1 MKTTDEVKQI
11 IKDSTILIT
20 GGTGSFGHSVVS
32 KLLLFSPKR
41 VIIYSRDEKK
51 QHDMR
56 NFFNTPL
63 LQFVIGDVRDKEQI
77 TKYMEGVDYVF
88 HAAALKQVPTCE
100 FFPIEA
106 VKTNIIG
113 TYNVMEAASL
123 HQVKRAVFLS
133 TDKAVYPINAMGM
146 SKALMEKTVV
156 AESKRF
162 PAGKQ
167 TIYCCIRYGNV
178 LYTRG
183 SVLPHF
189 VNLMKEKKELTVT
202 NLRMTRFL
210 LPLEEAV
217 DLVLYAL
224 MKGKNGYTYVRKSP
238 ACTMEI
244 LATAFCRL
252 FSYEHGFK
260 EVGMRAGEKIHET
273 LVTKEEMLRVQ
284 ETPKYYCIPPESQG
298 LDYNMYLYQGQY
310 TSTKSRHPFTS
321 ENTKQ
326 LNTDETIQM
335 LQKIQ
340 QINRSLL

>member
-1 MKTTDEVKQI
+1 MKITDDIKQT
-11 IKDSTILIT
+11 IKNRTILIT
-20 GGTGSFGHSVVS
+20 GGTGSFGHFVVR
-32 KLLLFSPKR
+32 KLLQFFPKR
-41 VIIYSRDEKK
+41 IIVYSRDEKK

-56 NFFNTPL
+56 NFFNTSL
-63 LQFVIGDVRDKEQI
+63 LQFIIGDIRDEEQI

-113 TYNVMEAASL
+113 AYNVMKSASL
-123 HQVKRAVFLS
+123 CHVKRVVLLS

-146 SKALMEKTVV
+146 SKALMEKTMV

-162 PAGKQ
+162 TTSKQ
-167 TIYCCIRYGNV
+167 TIYCCVRYGNV

-189 VNLMKEKKELTVT
+189 VHLMKEKKELTVT

-217 DLVLYAL
+217 DLVLYGL
-224 MKGKNGYTYVRKSP
+224 IKGKSGYTYIRKSP
-238 ACTMEI
+238 ACTTEI
-244 LATAFCRL
+244 LAEAFCKL
-252 FSYEHGFK
+252 FSYKPGWK

-273 LVTKEEMLRVQ
+273 LVTKEEMLRAK
-284 ETPKYYCIPPESQG
+284 ETSKYYCISPETQR
-298 LDYNMYLYQGQY
+298 LDYNTYLYQNHIVD
-310 TSTKSRHPFTS
+310 TKERYPFTS

-326 LNTDETIQM
+326 LNIHETIAI
-335 LQKIQ
+335 LLKIPE
-340 QINRSLL
+340 IKDLLL